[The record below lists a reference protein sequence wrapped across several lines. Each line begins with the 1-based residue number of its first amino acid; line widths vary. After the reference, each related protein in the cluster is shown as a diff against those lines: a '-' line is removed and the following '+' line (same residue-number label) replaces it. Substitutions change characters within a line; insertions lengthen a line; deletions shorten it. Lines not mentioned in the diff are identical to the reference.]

1 MKKRKEFTIKG
12 EYQFE
17 IELMTNYSQS
27 PMTVEVSKL
36 DIDGVSFMLVRL
48 FDADGDVVEQFTDV
62 LGNSMEVE
70 KWIDGLCLKKD
81 DMKRLDDEFKN
92 TEFYD
97 YFDMSLIFNEELIE
111 MKQLGFSPDWFS
123 RMVMGISK

>member
-1 MKKRKEFTIKG
+1 MKKRNITIKS

-17 IELMTNYSQS
+17 IELKTNYSQS